1 MKSLE
6 QRCRTGFQDLVRQ
19 RVATTRRLR
28 SDESGFTLIELL
40 VVIAI
45 IAILIGLLVPAVQKV
60 REAGGRSASDPC
72 AGVGSELATLAGN
85 LHIRLHMDAE
95 GSDHFRYLITPSDIR
110 GGTSGPGTTG
120 NVWKLVGAARGEG
133 TLGDPLTIN
142 GIIAVL
148 MGDGSVRLPLTLTA
162 ALTLNRE
169 QPDLQVRFIGTPSPC
184 GSRG

>member
-6 QRCRTGFQDLVRQ
+6 QRCRAGIQSLVR
-19 RVATTRRLR
+19 RRIATARRLR

-45 IAILIGLLVPAVQKV
+45 IAVLIGLLLPAVQKV
-60 REAGGRSASDPC
+60 REAAGRSDPC
-72 AGVGSELATLAGN
+72 AGVGSELATLTGN
-85 LHIRLHMDAE
+85 LHVRLHMDAE
-95 GSDHFRYLITPSDIR
+95 GSDRFRYLITPSDIR
-110 GGTSGPGTTG
+110 GGPSGPGTTG

-169 QPDLQVRFIGTPSPC
+169 QPDLQVRFIGIPSPC